1 VTHNP
6 QGAERADRLLVMRD
20 GEIRDAA

>member
-6 QGAERADRLLVMRD
+6 QVAERADRLLIMRD